1 MLSWSELLYDKKE
14 DKKKSRKVRSQ
25 WSGTSWNNCNC
36 CEKFCVEPS
45 ERDVLTR
52 CHLVRAEPNRT
63 EHFLCPLLIF
73 TMCDNFCIHV
83 ILYKRRRY
91 ILYHIRLWNIFWRTS
106 TRSEPVPR
114 SREMLLCRV
123 WISWLVDWSS
133 GRWFC
138 RARWRRWHESEDRFI
153 RSSHRR
159 CPRCWCR
166 PPAGPLLHSRA
177 PQIDFCCRV
186 FKRHVDGFIQYLSK
200 KAKQTRD

>member
-1 MLSWSELLYDKKE
+1 MFSWSELLYDKKRRQTK
-14 DKKKSRKVRSQ
+14 KKKSQEKSEVSEVWLLGITVTGSTKWTRCSDSVS
-25 WSGTSWNNCNC
+25 SGTDLNQT
-36 CEKFCVEPS
+36 P
-45 ERDVLTR
+45 
-52 CHLVRAEPNRT
+52 P

-73 TMCDNFCIHV
+73 TTCDSFWIHV

-91 ILYHIRLWNIFWRTS
+91 ILYRIMLWNIFWRTS

-166 PPAGPLLHSRA
+166 PPAGTLLHSRA

-186 FKRHVDGFIQYLSK
+186 FKRQVDGFIQYLSK